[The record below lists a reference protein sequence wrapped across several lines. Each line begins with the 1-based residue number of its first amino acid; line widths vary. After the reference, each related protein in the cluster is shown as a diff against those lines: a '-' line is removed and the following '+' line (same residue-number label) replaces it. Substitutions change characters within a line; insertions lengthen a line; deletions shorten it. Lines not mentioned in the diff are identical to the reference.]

1 MDIRDTP
8 VSDSDIQCFNI
19 TTTLRELYIECPQ
32 HLREPKFVD
41 SNKDSTDDDDSSDD
55 DDDTTNSDNKVKNSD
70 DTESILPTD
79 EESNRENS
87 EISDAEE
94 DEEKPDDVGQTDGA
108 AGSTSQNH
116 FIHVY
121 LRDGNLVNV
130 NNERVLRNDYQMRE
144 IHGIRYMVGVLNGG
158 GPEEV
163 LQRQLQ
169 AREDEQA
176 EVAAGPSNQEQPM
189 AQEAAAGSS
198 DQNGSNKIPPI
209 EQKQKSS
216 PGSSEAAGSANQ
228 NTPSPGISEASG
240 SLNQNIPKQF
250 EVAGPSNQDIQGRSA
265 GHNANQKPLPISITI
280 RRQNAPVPS
289 YLLPVSNAPAA
300 SASLASDAPQGNMI
314 TIRAIAPY
322 RRQSMPE
329 SNQPT
334 ASSSKSDDV
343 PQGGNMIRIRAVP
356 PKQLTPESNTPAASS
371 AKADDVP
378 QGQNMIRISAV
389 PPKQLTPESNPPAA
403 SSDRADNI
411 PQVNEAVHPAE
422 NASNNNNEPQP
433 AAAAEELNNQQQLI
447 IVHQRRP
454 GEGENANQ
462 NVFRNR

>member
-121 LRDGNLVNV
+121 LRDGNLV
-130 NNERVLRNDYQMRE
+130 
-144 IHGIRYMVGVLNGG
+144 
-158 GPEEV
+158 
-163 LQRQLQ
+163 
-169 AREDEQA
+169 
-176 EVAAGPSNQEQPM
+176 
-189 AQEAAAGSS
+189 
-198 DQNGSNKIPPI
+198 K
-209 EQKQKSS
+209 
-216 PGSSEAAGSANQ
+216 
-228 NTPSPGISEASG
+228 
-240 SLNQNIPKQF
+240 
-250 EVAGPSNQDIQGRSA
+250 
-265 GHNANQKPLPISITI
+265 
-280 RRQNAPVPS
+280 
-289 YLLPVSNAPAA
+289 
-300 SASLASDAPQGNMI
+300 
-314 TIRAIAPY
+314 
-322 RRQSMPE
+322 
-329 SNQPT
+329 
-334 ASSSKSDDV
+334 
-343 PQGGNMIRIRAVP
+343 
-356 PKQLTPESNTPAASS
+356 
-371 AKADDVP
+371 
-378 QGQNMIRISAV
+378 
-389 PPKQLTPESNPPAA
+389 
-403 SSDRADNI
+403 
-411 PQVNEAVHPAE
+411 
-422 NASNNNNEPQP
+422 
-433 AAAAEELNNQQQLI
+433 AEEPNNQQQLI